1 MTFKDKLPPTQRV
14 LPLLDPEV
22 EKFTNNFL
30 KEHFK
35 ADSSHAEKIKELKLL
50 QNEFIEYLNPI
61 IDVKS
66 FPFFYQIN
74 GITDGLNQLAM
85 KYQNKTI
92 KIIPGDYEWFR
103 VCRQNTDNVN
113 GDVLY
118 ITNPHAANGNYFSDS
133 EWENIINTHSNI
145 ALDCA
150 YIGSTSI
157 KKIKINENVN
167 YVYVGLSKMFG
178 LPSLRAG
185 FVFCKK
191 PSLPLDAFLRVSY
204 YNFNLVSLTRA
215 LIKEFDLDYIHNKYK
230 QEQLE
235 ICKKGNVVP
244 ADVVYFAT
252 TDNPV
257 YDFYKRGNINRLCI
271 TSHFKNNVSI

>member
-1 MTFKDKLPPTQRV
+1 MTFKDKLPPNQRV

-22 EKFTNNFL
+22 EKFTNSFL
-30 KEHFK
+30 KNNFK
-35 ADSSHAEKIKELKLL
+35 ASASYDEKVKELKLL
-50 QNEFIEYLNPI
+50 QQEFVEYLKPI
-61 IDVKS
+61 IDLKD

-85 KYQNKTI
+85 AYRDKTI
-92 KIIPGDYEWFR
+92 KIIPGDYEWMKI
-103 VCRQNTDNVN
+103 CRQSTDTVN

-118 ITNPHAANGNYFSDS
+118 ITNPHAGSGNYFSDD
-133 EWENIINTHSNI
+133 EWENILNTHLNI

-150 YIGSTSI
+150 YIGSTPI

-167 YVYVGLSKMFG
+167 YLYVGLSKMFG

-191 PSLPLDAFLRVSY
+191 PSLPLDAFLRIAY
-204 YNFNLVSLTRA
+204 YNFNSVSLTRA
-215 LIKEFDLDYIHNKYK
+215 LIKEIDLEYIHNKYK
-230 QEQLE
+230 QEQSD
-235 ICKKGNVVP
+235 ICKLGNVTP

-252 TDNPV
+252 TTDPE
-257 YDFYKRGNINRLCI
+257 YDFYKRGNVNRLCI
-271 TSHFKNNVSI
+271 TSHFKNNVPI

>member
-1 MTFKDKLPPTQRV
+1 MTFKDKLPPNQRV

-22 EKFTNNFL
+22 ERFANNFL
-30 KEHFK
+30 KENFK
-35 ADSSHAEKIKELKLL
+35 VNCSYDEKIEELKLL
-50 QNEFIEYLNPI
+50 QDELIYYLAPI
-61 IDVKS
+61 IDLQQ

-85 KYQNKTI
+85 EYKNKTI
-92 KIIPGDYEWFR
+92 KIIPGDYEWMKI
-103 VCRQNTDNVN
+103 CRQNTDTSN

-118 ITNPHAANGNYFSDS
+118 ITNPHAGSGNYFNDE
-133 EWENIINTHSNI
+133 EWNNILDTNSNI

-150 YIGSTSI
+150 YIGSTPI
-157 KKIKINENVN
+157 KPIKINKNVN

-185 FVFCKK
+185 FVFCKR
-191 PSLPLDAFLRVSY
+191 PSLPLDAFLRIAY
-204 YNFNLVSLTRA
+204 YNFNSVSLTRA

-230 QEQLE
+230 KEQAE
-235 ICKKGNVVP
+235 ICKMGNVTP

-252 TDNPV
+252 TTNPE
-257 YDFYKRGNINRLCI
+257 YDFYKRGNVNRLCI
-271 TSHFKNNVSI
+271 TSYFKK